1 MPPLVIAAAFMALS
15 ALVQVL
21 DSVIVRYLAQD
32 IHPFEILFFR
42 NLFSLL
48 VLAPLMTPADRTL
61 SGKGLWVAHGSR
73 AVLKLAA
80 MTSAFFAISLLPLSV
95 FTAIAFTT
103 PLFATLGAILF
114 IREPV
119 RPSRLFALCLGFAGI
134 VVVLRPE
141 QVPIGAGAVLALVG
155 AIGLAAVVLVLK
167 FTSGREFGLPHRL
180 AEPADLGA
188 AWHRDVGAGLVDA
201 LADGVRTDVS
211 AGRGRARR
219 PARRHQRDEPSRRLA
234 VGRHRLHPSPAGGC
248 PRLRPLRRTGGICGP
263 CRRSDYPVV
272 ARRSVFARGPRLTR
286 PRIILT
292 FDRTNIL
299 VHHMVAT

>member
-21 DSVIVRYLAQD
+21 NSVIVRYLAQD

-61 SGKGLWVAHGSR
+61 SGKGLWVAHGAR

-167 FTSGREFGLPHRL
+167 FTSGRESASRIVWLNLLISVPLGIAMSVPVWSTPSPMAFGLMFL
-180 AEPADLGA
+180 Q
-188 AWHRDVGAGLVDA
+188 GAGG
-201 LADGVRTDVS
+201 LA
-211 AGRGRARR
+211 A
-219 PARRHQRDEPSRRLA
+219 QLA
-234 VGRHRLHPSPAGGC
+234 VTSAMSRADASLLVAIDFIRLPLAVALGYVLFGEPVEYAVLVGG
-248 PRLRPLRRTGGICGP
+248 
-263 CRRSDYPVV
+263 
-272 ARRSVFARGPRLTR
+272 A
-286 PRIILT
+286 IILLSLVVL
-292 FDRTNIL
+292 FSREGRVSRDRESS
-299 VHHMVAT
+299 